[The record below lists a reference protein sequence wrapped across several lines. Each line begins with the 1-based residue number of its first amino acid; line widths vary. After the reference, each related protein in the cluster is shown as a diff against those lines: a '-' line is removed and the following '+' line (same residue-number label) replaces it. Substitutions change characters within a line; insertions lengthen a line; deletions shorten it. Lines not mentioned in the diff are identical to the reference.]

1 MGACCEKEHR
11 LPDTDIHDNLA
22 VRFQSNNFNDI
33 YEIVGE
39 PLGTGAISTIHK
51 IRKKESAMGGSSQT
65 EFVKRIRRRRR
76 IKKYSS
82 LKRVHEKKEAPETCY
97 YALKE
102 IDINKVNGDRAMLLI
117 RNEVEILKSLD
128 HFSILR
134 AYETFEL
141 DYRLAIVM
149 ELCRGGDLSKRR
161 PYSERQAAII
171 IRQVLSA
178 VSYMHHRNYVHRDL
192 KIENILFQSE
202 DPQDWRVK
210 IIDFGLSVTYAQSYS
225 LREMAGTLY
234 TVAPE
239 TLKEGTYSDKNDVW
253 AVGVIAYLLI
263 SGDRP
268 FRGDT
273 PKEMARN
280 IQNAELVFDSP
291 VWERRTPEC
300 TEFISM
306 MLEKNPRLRP
316 DAEAALKSP
325 WLLQH
330 EDESHASATEA
341 VLESIRESLIRY
353 SEQND
358 FRRLAL
364 NVMAKRLSSDDLKE
378 VRDVFLH
385 IDKGNDGHLTMEELK
400 RALQGGDAAEKYV
413 SDAEIESIFRKL
425 VSVETFVL
433 SSRALFELFQEL
445 MYPNASLCR
454 I

>member
-11 LPDTDIHDNLA
+11 LPDTDIQNNL
-22 VRFQSNNFNDI
+22 VRFQCNHFNDI

-51 IRKKESAMGGSSQT
+51 IRRKESAIGGSSQQ
-65 EFVKRIRRRRR
+65 EFVKLTKKRRR
-76 IKKYSS
+76 IKQYSS
-82 LKRVHEKKEAPETCY
+82 FKRIHEKKETPETSY

-102 IDINKVNGDRAMLLI
+102 IDIGRVNGDRAMLLI

-128 HFSILR
+128 HPSILK
-134 AYETFEL
+134 AFETFQV
-141 DYRLAIVM
+141 DHRLAIVM

-178 VSYMHHRNYVHRDL
+178 VSYMHHRNYLHRDL

-210 IIDFGLSVTYAQSYS
+210 IIDFGLSVTFAQAYS
-225 LREMAGTLY
+225 LREKAGTLY

-239 TLKEGTYSDKNDVW
+239 VLKEGTFSDKNDIW
-253 AVGVIAYLLI
+253 AVGVITYLLI

-268 FRGDT
+268 FRGE
-273 PKEMARN
+273 PPQKMARN
-280 IQNAELVFDSP
+280 ILKAKLVFDSP
-291 VWERRTPEC
+291 VWERRSPEC
-300 TEFISM
+300 KEFIT
-306 MLEKNPRLRP
+306 MLLERDTKLRP
-316 DAEAALKSP
+316 NAEAAFKSP

-330 EDESHASATEA
+330 KDESHSSATEA
-341 VLESIRESLIRY
+341 ILESIRESLIRY

-364 NVMAKRLSSDDLKE
+364 NVMAKRLNSDDVKE

-385 IDKGNDGHLTMEELK
+385 IDEGNDGHLTLEDLK
-400 RALQGGDAAEKYV
+400 KALRRGDAAEKHV
-413 SDAEIESIFRKL
+413 SDVEIESIFRKL
-425 VSVETFVL
+425 VSVDSFVL
-433 SSRALFELFQEL
+433 SFRTL
-445 MYPNASLCR
+445 NCTKD
-454 I
+454 